1 MCKPILLCVLVLGM
15 AACQSGRGP
24 LYSGPIIDP
33 QGVDMGRY
41 QADLSE
47 CQAIADQV
55 PVGERVVAGA
65 AVGAAVGGAI
75 GGIMGNSRT
84 ATRSAG
90 AGAVG
95 GGLQGSVLAIGRDP
109 AVAPDV
115 LVWRPRTGSGWSSVV
130 LQELK

>member
-1 MCKPILLCVLVLGM
+1 MLKPILLSTLVLGL

-47 CQAIADQV
+47 CQVIADQV
-55 PVGERVVAGA
+55 PVGERAVAGA

-95 GGLQGSVLAIGRDP
+95 GGLQGASSGMRERDRVIHNCLRGRGYRVLN
-109 AVAPDV
+109 
-115 LVWRPRTGSGWSSVV
+115 
-130 LQELK
+130 